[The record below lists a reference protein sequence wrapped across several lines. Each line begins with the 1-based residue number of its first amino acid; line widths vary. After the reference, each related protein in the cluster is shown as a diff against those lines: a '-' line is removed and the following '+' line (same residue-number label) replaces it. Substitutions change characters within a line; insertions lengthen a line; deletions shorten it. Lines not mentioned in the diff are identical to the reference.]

1 MLLVTL
7 CAFCHVHAGAGNEDV
22 DVGSLLLLGAWQYM
36 FRLSGWERRGRLPGF
51 SSVLTANR
59 HRLMHPHGT
68 SFFHLLSATVRPGVD
83 DAAVYLAA
91 VVQPLCQLVRAV
103 GGLDTLVLHCDTH
116 KLHFIPQADLRGVP
130 CYVEVTQPALVPAY
144 EALGFEAP
152 EPPKELFGV
161 PITPMRRPAAAAAA
175 RIAAPTQ

>member
-1 MLLVTL
+1 MARGLIAHLASQNLGGGARLRAEAWLARTFLQALIAPNRGNIILATSGYEAVAVWRTRGAL
-7 CAFCHVHAGAGNEDV
+7 CSCGPGGSLCFCHVCSGAGSENV

-59 HRLMHPHGT
+59 HRLMHPHGK

-91 VVQPLCQLVRAV
+91 VVQPLCQLVRTVV
-103 GGLDTLVLHCDTH
+103 GLCTPVL
-116 KLHFIPQADLRGVP
+116 
-130 CYVEVTQPALVPAY
+130 Y
-144 EALGFEAP
+144 
-152 EPPKELFGV
+152 
-161 PITPMRRPAAAAAA
+161 
-175 RIAAPTQ
+175 